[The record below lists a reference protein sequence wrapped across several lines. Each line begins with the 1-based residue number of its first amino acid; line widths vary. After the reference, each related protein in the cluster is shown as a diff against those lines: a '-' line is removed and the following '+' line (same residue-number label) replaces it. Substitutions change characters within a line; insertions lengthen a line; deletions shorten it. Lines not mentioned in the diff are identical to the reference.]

1 MRSGERGG
9 AGKKSGYYPAE
20 NGGIDK
26 TRVAITADRTNT
38 MIASERNFF
47 STRPHPTLPPSFPT
61 HPPLPLS
68 AHFFFPPRTNPPNRP
83 SRPRTTPFV
92 RRCCKTLPYVGI
104 KVGVISGERTKGV
117 ERGGLTDG
125 GRWWNNVM
133 HTWCLINQLI
143 TVLLFCLIKNNES
156 LSVCSVGGRIYEH
169 DRRRHHPPYVSIAF
183 ESWPRMSLRYASMLL
198 SIGFLF
204 VTFIFFSLSL
214 SLSIFLF
221 YSSFLSFAPIIYR
234 FVLIVSAFDREFLF
248 FSFSFFFL
256 SFSLMHASV
265 SEFLVDKW
273 RNFAQHPSFRLRQR
287 EYYVECIA
295 FWN

>member
-47 STRPHPTLPPSFPT
+47 STPLPA
-61 HPPLPLS
+61 HPPLPYPPI
-68 AHFFFPPRTNPPNRP
+68 FFSLPLEPAQPSLPPPRHPFRASLLQNSTVRGYK
-83 SRPRTTPFV
+83 SRRNK
-92 RRCCKTLPYVGI
+92 RRA
-104 KVGVISGERTKGV
+104 STKGV

-169 DRRRHHPPYVSIAF
+169 DQRQHHPPYVSIAF
-183 ESWPRMSLRYASMLL
+183 ESWARLRRYASMLL
-198 SIGFLF
+198 SICDRFLVCFCHFSFLF
-204 VTFIFFSLSL
+204 FLSL
-214 SLSIFLF
+214 SLSFFFILRSYF
-221 YSSFLSFAPIIYR
+221 SPPIMYR
-234 FVLIVSAFDREFLF
+234 FPLIVAAFDHEFLF
-248 FSFSFFFL
+248 LFPFFFFL
-256 SFSLMHASV
+256 
-265 SEFLVDKW
+265 
-273 RNFAQHPSFRLRQR
+273 
-287 EYYVECIA
+287 
-295 FWN
+295 